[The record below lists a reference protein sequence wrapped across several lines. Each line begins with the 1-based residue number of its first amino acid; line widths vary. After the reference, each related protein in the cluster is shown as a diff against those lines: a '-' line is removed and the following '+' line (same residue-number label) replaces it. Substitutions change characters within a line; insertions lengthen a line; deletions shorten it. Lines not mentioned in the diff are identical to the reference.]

1 MKKNIES
8 IEVPEPNN
16 VDCRA
21 KSNID
26 ELAINSE
33 ANKFLVL
40 LEKIFNKKRIKQE
53 NTMEDLDAEDGA
65 IQDIFMKIANKISKK
80 MENSTGENKTL
91 KRLKLISFLNIS

>member
-1 MKKNIES
+1 MKKKIES
-8 IEVPEPNN
+8 IEVYEPNN

-40 LEKIFNKKRIKQE
+40 FEKIFNKKRIKQE
-53 NTMEDLDAEDGA
+53 NTMEDLDAEDGP